1 MKAFRAF
8 RNITSLSA
16 KIIEKIIDF
25 VFILSI
31 ILFVLSVILFS
42 IFINIFPLFLRVEL
56 IILVMLLAVELIYLI
71 LIRRYHLMLKWHS
84 ISVGKLPL
92 LINTFTYF
100 IFIFLLIVF
109 QGFTGLGPSITNVI
123 KGFLKVY
130 YFQRC
135 CGITH
140 WYDYENKTLLNE
152 HLQQC
157 GIMPRNITVTLYNI
171 TIKIWNIIVVLNN
184 ITINKTSVTNETQ
197 ALIKL
202 ITTLEPIQT
211 KNGFILLSVIV
222 MVPLLLFLERLLYI
236 RDQSLKD
243 RLCIGDKLLFIFRF
257 LRLFFTYFVV
267 FSLILYFSLFFLINS
282 EYPSAYLLLITTF
295 LLVIAEA
302 SMGRDTTGLTRA
314 LLIFL
319 LSVSVIALGVFAGIV
334 FYLGGFV
341 PSNMCM
347 ISPTSR
353 TFQVLSSTYASLLPI
368 AAVYGAI
375 PYASTLLLFHYRF
388 VCGLD
393 EQDEKP
399 GMRNSTDKIHTT
411 S

>member
-31 ILFVLSVILFS
+31 ILFVLSVMLLFF
-42 IFINIFPLFLRVEL
+42 IFINIFPLFLRVEF
-56 IILVMLLAVELIYLI
+56 IILVMLLIVELIYLI
-71 LIRRYHLMLKWHS
+71 ILIRRYRLMLEWREWR
-84 ISVGKLPL
+84 I
-92 LINTFTYF
+92 LINITYS
-100 IFIFLLIVF
+100 IFILLIVF
-109 QGFTGLGPSITNVI
+109 FPGITGLGPSITNAI
-123 KGFLKVY
+123 NGFLEVY

-157 GIMPRNITVTLYNI
+157 GIMPRNITVTLNNI
-171 TIKIWNIIVVLNN
+171 TIKTWNTIVVLNN
-184 ITINKTSVTNETQ
+184 ITIKISVTNETQ

-211 KNGFILLSVIV
+211 KYGFILLLVIA

-295 LLVIAEA
+295 LLVVAEA
-302 SMGRDTTGLTRA
+302 SMGRDTAGFTRA

-319 LSVSVIALGVFAGIV
+319 LSVSVVALGVFTSLV

-347 ISPTSR
+347 ISPISR
-353 TFQVLSSTYASLLPI
+353 AFQGLASTYASLLPI

-388 VCGLD
+388 ICGLD